1 MDRVNREFFFDGV
14 ACIASCTF
22 TTKYNLGRRGSTGIE
37 FLIGSR
43 LFAVGF
49 SMSTPR
55 QQPEKAMLLMLVA
68 MLVVPGMD
76 AIAKWLSTSISAGQ
90 VVWCRF
96 VFQTLLLLPFF
107 LPLRGA
113 MIPGDLLAHAARGL
127 LMVVGTMVFFT
138 ALKHLPIA
146 DAIAIFFVEPLI
158 LTLLAA
164 LLLGEKIG
172 WRRLTAV
179 LVGFAGALIVIRPN
193 FEAFGW
199 PAMLPLVS
207 AFTFSLY
214 LIITRTL
221 SQREHPI
228 RMQFYSGISGSVF
241 ATLLVGFGVEL
252 QWPLFELTAPS
263 GFQWSLLIALG
274 VISTT
279 AHLLVVYAFQ
289 RGPAGL
295 LAPFQYIEIIGATI
309 FGLLIFGD
317 FPDALTWV
325 GVMIIVLS
333 GLYVFHRER
342 TVANRGG

>member
-1 MDRVNREFFFDGV
+1 
-14 ACIASCTF
+14 
-22 TTKYNLGRRGSTGIE
+22 
-37 FLIGSR
+37 
-43 LFAVGF
+43 
-49 SMSTPR
+49 
-55 QQPEKAMLLMLVA
+55 
-68 MLVVPGMD
+68 
-76 AIAKWLSTSISAGQ
+76 
-90 VVWCRF
+90 
-96 VFQTLLLLPFF
+96 
-107 LPLRGA
+107 
-113 MIPGDLLAHAARGL
+113 
-127 LMVVGTMVFFT
+127 MVVGTVVFFT

-164 LLLGEKIG
+164 LLLREKVG
-172 WRRLTAV
+172 WRRLMAV
-179 LVGFAGALIVIRPN
+179 LFGFSGALIVIRPN

-207 AFTFSLY
+207 AFTFSMY

-241 ATLLVGFGVEL
+241 ATLLMGFGIEL
-252 QWPLFELTAPS
+252 QWPLFELTVPTR
-263 GFQWSLLIALG
+263 FEWCLLIGLA
-274 VISTT
+274 VISTA

-309 FGLLIFGD
+309 LGLLMCGD

-325 GVMIIVLS
+325 GVVIIVMS

-342 TVANRGG
+342 IVARQGA